1 MCGVDCQCCFK
12 GSSSR
17 VIKDHLK
24 WSAFF
29 SYKLLQGWMFMLN
42 MAKVSNN
49 DFIKKH
55 RSQKERVGISVNW
68 TVLVTY
74 KNKTVEL
81 EVRMINCKLII

>member
-1 MCGVDCQCCFK
+1 
-12 GSSSR
+12 
-17 VIKDHLK
+17 
-24 WSAFF
+24 
-29 SYKLLQGWMFMLN
+29 MLN
-42 MAKVSNN
+42 TAKVSNN

-81 EVRMINCKLII
+81 EVRMINCKLIIWQLIFVYVAQQYGIIGRHDNEGRISLSGIIFTFP

>member
-1 MCGVDCQCCFK
+1 
-12 GSSSR
+12 
-17 VIKDHLK
+17 
-24 WSAFF
+24 
-29 SYKLLQGWMFMLN
+29 MLN
-42 MAKVSNN
+42 TAKVSNN

-81 EVRMINCKLII
+81 EVRMINCKLIIWSLIFVYVAQQYGIIGRRDNEGRISLSGIIFTFP